1 MKTVQPVTKHEANYP
16 SRSTRLFLG
25 LAFAALLAILLG
37 TGWSALRT
45 LSEMHARE
53 ENARRNFLS
62 RTEPIVV
69 VRSKLTVYG
78 NLAQDLA
85 APDGVSFTT
94 RANDI
99 FQQIQTELELYPRLR
114 KPDEQQLIGNLQKLI
129 ADEDRSKAIAAAEEI
144 VSWNTGQLRLA
155 NAELLTDFNFLRGRM
170 KQLLVI
176 LLGCALAIAIGSLAM
191 ITIQQREIHT
201 RYAELS
207 RNHEVQAQLSSRLM
221 EAQEGERL
229 TISRELHDE
238 VGQSLGALLVDLGS
252 LASAVPSGDER
263 VQEAIRKIRS
273 SAESSVN
280 SVRNIALLLRPSML
294 DDLGLVAAIEWQARE
309 VSRRSEVE
317 VEVDAPEI
325 PGDLRDDVKICLYR
339 LVQEALNNVAKH
351 SGARHAWVTLRQDQ
365 RQIALTIR
373 DDGKGFDPERS
384 RGLGILGM
392 KERLRLLHGL
402 LTIES
407 APGTGTSIAASVPL
421 A

>member
-1 MKTVQPVTKHEANYP
+1 MKTVQHVIRTEANYP
-16 SRSTRLFLG
+16 RRSTRLLLG
-25 LAFAALLAILLG
+25 VAFAALLAILVG

-53 ENARRNFLS
+53 EGARRDFLS

-78 NLAQDLA
+78 NLA
-85 APDGVSFTT
+85 PDGVRYTT
-94 RANDI
+94 TDDV
-99 FQQIQTELELYPRLR
+99 FQQIQTELALYPRVR
-114 KPDEQQLIGNLQKLI
+114 KPDEQQLVGNLQKLI
-129 ADEDRSKAIAAAEEI
+129 ADQDQSKAIAAAEEI
-144 VSWNTGQLRLA
+144 VSWNTGQFRLA
-155 NAELLTDFNFLRGRM
+155 NAELLTDFNLLRGRM
-170 KQLLVI
+170 KRLLVI
-176 LLGCALAIAIGSLAM
+176 LLGCALAIALGSLAL
-191 ITIQQREIHT
+191 ITVQQREIHT

-365 RQIALTIR
+365 RQIALTVR
-373 DDGKGFDPERS
+373 DDGNGFDPERS

-407 APGTGTSIAASVPL
+407 AAGSGTSIAASVPL